1 MVGVTVILVED
12 EDVFLCG
19 SLFERRRDAK
29 RTTTTTKAKLE
40 SRTEDDA
47 KDCIDDV
54 DRKRYRRVRR

>member
-29 RTTTTTKAKLE
+29 KTTTKAKLE

>member
-1 MVGVTVILVED
+1 MAVGVTVILVED
-12 EDVFLCG
+12 EDVFLC

-29 RTTTTTKAKLE
+29 KTTTKAKLE

>member
-1 MVGVTVILVED
+1 MAVGVTVILVED
-12 EDVFLCG
+12 EDVFLC

-29 RTTTTTKAKLE
+29 KTTTTKAKLE